1 MPVLTVNGIRINYY
15 DDAPPAG
22 AQNAPA
28 VLLVMG
34 SGGSG
39 RAWHLHQ
46 VPALVAAGFRVIS
59 FDNRGIAPSEECPGG
74 FGIDDLVADTAALVE
89 ELRLGPAGWPASR
102 WARTSPRSWPCPGPT
117 SWTGWS

>member
-74 FGIDDLVADTAALVE
+74 FGIDDLVA
-89 ELRLGPAGWPASR
+89 
-102 WARTSPRSWPCPGPT
+102 
-117 SWTGWS
+117 

>member
-34 SGGSG
+34 SGAAAGPGTCTRCPRWSPPGSG
-39 RAWHLHQ
+39 
-46 VPALVAAGFRVIS
+46 
-59 FDNRGIAPSEECPGG
+59 
-74 FGIDDLVADTAALVE
+74 
-89 ELRLGPAGWPASR
+89 
-102 WARTSPRSWPCPGPT
+102 
-117 SWTGWS
+117 